1 MSLVVLGER
10 RARTMIDLGQNH
22 VSIQVYVL
30 REVGRVIRRK
40 DRSYL
45 LIHFLFVAVRSQTN
59 LCLDLFKEAWF

>member
-10 RARTMIDLGQNH
+10 RARTMINLGQNH

-40 DRSYL
+40 DSSYL